1 LLAVTQPSAAVRR
14 DLTPIAPWPT
24 VSTLDAYVRA
34 EQVRG
39 VFQQA
44 LPAQLLSVAA
54 AGVICYALWGVSD
67 HARLLWWFAILTVAT
82 LARMG
87 LSLSFTRLGMGANI
101 MRWEVAFIA
110 SLALV
115 SLIWGAGGWI
125 IMPPD
130 SPVHQ
135 AVVYFFLMGVA
146 GGAAASYSA
155 HPTASAVSVSAL
167 MLPATV
173 GFALGGGA
181 ELKAMAVG
189 GVLYLAAALRSTR
202 SVSDMVRRNI
212 QLSFELHQAYG
223 RAKDLARTDELT
235 GLPNRRAFLERG
247 TSALELAR
255 RHKRPLAL
263 IMFDIDHFK
272 RINDTHGHG
281 AGDAALRAVTSVLS
295 RIARASDTPGRLG
308 GEEFGLL
315 LPETRLDDAVT
326 VAERLRRDVGAL
338 TVPFDGTA
346 IRITCSFGVAG
357 LQDDLPG
364 LDALLQSA
372 DEALYRAKRE
382 GRDRVARR

>member
-1 LLAVTQPSAAVRR
+1 LLAVTQPSAAVRSG
-14 DLTPIAPWPT
+14 LTPIAPWPT

-44 LPAQLLSVAA
+44 LPAQLLSIAA

-67 HARLLWWFAILTVAT
+67 HSRLLWWLAILTVAT
-82 LARMG
+82 LGRIG
-87 LSLSFTRLGMGANI
+87 LSLAFARLGMGANI
-101 MRWEVAFIA
+101 LRWEVAFIA
-110 SLALV
+110 SLAVV

-155 HPTASAVSVSAL
+155 HPTASTVSVSAL

-202 SVSDMVRRNI
+202 SVSDMMRRNI

-247 TSALELAR
+247 TSALDLAR
-255 RHKRPLAL
+255 RHGRALAL

-281 AGDAALRAVTSVLS
+281 AGDAALRAVTGVLR
-295 RIARASDTPGRLG
+295 RIARGSDTPGRLG

-315 LPETRLDDAVT
+315 LPETNVEDAVR
-326 VAERLRRDVGAL
+326 VAERLRRDVAAM

-346 IRITCSFGVAG
+346 ISVTCSFGVAG
-357 LQDDLPG
+357 LSDDLSG
-364 LDALLQSA
+364 LDALLQAA
-372 DEALYRAKRE
+372 DEALYQAKRE

>member
-1 LLAVTQPSAAVRR
+1 
-14 DLTPIAPWPT
+14 
-24 VSTLDAYVRA
+24 
-34 EQVRG
+34 
-39 VFQQA
+39 
-44 LPAQLLSVAA
+44 
-54 AGVICYALWGVSD
+54 
-67 HARLLWWFAILTVAT
+67 
-82 LARMG
+82 
-87 LSLSFTRLGMGANI
+87 
-101 MRWEVAFIA
+101 
-110 SLALV
+110 
-115 SLIWGAGGWI
+115 
-125 IMPPD
+125 
-130 SPVHQ
+130 VHQ

-202 SVSDMVRRNI
+202 SVSYMVRRNI